1 MSADLPTPAM
11 SARPK
16 REAAVAA
23 AVKGYGEYIIPDTFR
38 LGDVEGKHSG
48 KTKAAAVRSNNAPP
62 PQKKQ
67 KAGTCTTTPHRG
79 KNKAAAVSS
88 KAPGQRKSKGGTKK
102 NAVTA
107 TTKKKAKGAGGGEHS
122 EKTKAATVS
131 SGDDIDAT
139 AKNGFGVS
147 SKAPRQKKGGG
158 YIDAT
163 AKNGFGVRSKAPRH
177 GGYIDATA
185 KNGFGVSSKAPGQK
199 KGGGYI
205 DATAENGFGVSSKAP
220 GQKKGGGYTPGAATV
235 TGEDTNATAK
245 NDMMHNTSSNH
256 TARRRAAACAAEARM
271 KKAVAVTDVMEEESR
286 GQKNQQPVMT
296 GNISSGSRGK
306 AKGGG
311 GKFPGTGVRVGS
323 EMGRASAK
331 IVEEKQDPLEKL
343 MNDVKSGNK
352 GFKNACNETM
362 EAEIQSMI
370 AIKRHSVTQ
379 IEKGFTL
386 KELKGGDLVHG
397 GFLLGNSDDHEGV
410 AGNNTP
416 KKIMVTYC
424 DKVER
429 KTIEEVV
436 DLMEKEQLKSYV
448 TQVLQFMP
456 QNYETTLHPIFIAN
470 HPDFFGP

>member
-1 MSADLPTPAM
+1 M

-107 TTKKKAKGAGGGEHS
+107 TTKQKAKGAGGGEHS

-163 AKNGFGVRSKAPRH
+163 AK
-177 GGYIDATA
+177 
-185 KNGFGVSSKAPGQK
+185 
-199 KGGGYI
+199 
-205 DATAENGFGVSSKAP
+205 NGFGVSSKAP

-470 HPDFFGP
+470 HPDFFWSLIYHYGNLVHAYTTMFPSEYLAEMGLHIDWRDFEKRVSKKIYKL

>member
-1 MSADLPTPAM
+1 M

-107 TTKKKAKGAGGGEHS
+107 TTKQKAKGAGGGEHS

-139 AKNGFGVS
+139 AK
-147 SKAPRQKKGGG
+147 
-158 YIDAT
+158 
-163 AKNGFGVRSKAPRH
+163 
-177 GGYIDATA
+177 
-185 KNGFGVSSKAPGQK
+185 
-199 KGGGYI
+199 
-205 DATAENGFGVSSKAP
+205 NGFGVSSKAP

-311 GKFPGTGVRVGS
+311 GKFPGTGVRAGS

-470 HPDFFGP
+470 HPDFFWSLIYHYGNLVHAYTTMFPSEYLAEMGLHIDWRDFEKRVSKKIYKL